1 MSGLGE
7 FERKTNA
14 ALLGKTV
21 ASADV
26 GGNSVRI
33 KFTDGTEFYYS
44 ASNGGWCWLEC
55 GEGREVYHMSGGK
68 QRRRETVADVLAE
81 MRIELNQSW
90 RDIDREKVHDFP
102 DRIEAACKRSAPT
115 SGQQARILKL
125 KADLRNLKRENARLR
140 AALKPVLKCK
150 VMSAMTA
157 EIARGRSDYCAAIIE
172 KAQRV
177 YDESKESEI
186 KE

>member
-1 MSGLGE
+1 
-7 FERKTNA
+7 
-14 ALLGKTV
+14 
-21 ASADV
+21 
-26 GGNSVRI
+26 
-33 KFTDGTEFYYS
+33 
-44 ASNGGWCWLEC
+44 
-55 GEGREVYHMSGGK
+55 
-68 QRRRETVADVLAE
+68 

-102 DRIEAACKRSAPT
+102 DRIEAACKRSTPT

-125 KADLRNLKRENARLR
+125 KADLRDLKRENARLR

>member
-1 MSGLGE
+1 MSGPGE

-44 ASNGGWCWLEC
+44 ASNGGWCWLER
-55 GEGREVYHMSGGK
+55 GEGREAYHMNGGK
-68 QRRRETVADVLAE
+68 KRGRETVADVLAE
-81 MRIELNQSW
+81 MRVELNQSW

-125 KADLRNLKRENARLR
+125 KADLRDLKRENARLR